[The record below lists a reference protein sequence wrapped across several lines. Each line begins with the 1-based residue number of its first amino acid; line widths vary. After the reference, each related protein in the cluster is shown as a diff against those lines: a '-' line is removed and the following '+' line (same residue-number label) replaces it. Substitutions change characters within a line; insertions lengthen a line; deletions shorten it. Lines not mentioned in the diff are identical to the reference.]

1 MARRDTTRE
10 PQLRYPNPQCGN
22 FSVFFSNLII
32 NRFSPQVGGFP
43 ATVFALVISFSAQRS
58 PLGGGLF

>member
-32 NRFSPQVGGFP
+32 NRLSPQLGGFP
-43 ATVFALVISFSAQRS
+43 ATVFALMISFSAQRS
-58 PLGGGLF
+58 PLGGSLF